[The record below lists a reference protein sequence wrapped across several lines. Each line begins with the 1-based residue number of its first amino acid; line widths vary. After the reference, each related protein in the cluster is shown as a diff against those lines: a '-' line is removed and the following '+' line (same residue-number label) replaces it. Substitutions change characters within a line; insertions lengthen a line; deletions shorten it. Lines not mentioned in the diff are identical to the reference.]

1 MHSPKNDIIQH
12 YAEALIALAEA
23 GDLLARFEKEALL
36 LGDLLR
42 QSEELR
48 RFLHDPGVQGAGKKF
63 ALTQLLDTRVH
74 PALVYFVLML
84 QETGHLALLPE
95 IVDEFY
101 AQLSSLKQKAV
112 GDLVISRP
120 LDPDRLAA
128 IEQEISRIIGKPVTL
143 RVKINPNQLGG
154 LYVRV
159 GNFIIDDTIENRLAK
174 MTRQMVEA

>member
-1 MHSPKNDIIQH
+1 
-12 YAEALIALAEA
+12 
-23 GDLLARFEKEALL
+23 
-36 LGDLLR
+36 
-42 QSEELR
+42 
-48 RFLHDPGVQGAGKKF
+48 
-63 ALTQLLDTRVH
+63 
-74 PALVYFVLML
+74 ML

-112 GDLVISRP
+112 GDLVISQP

-128 IEQEISRIIGKPVTL
+128 IEQEISRIIGKPVKL